1 MYLHWLH
8 VDVAVGKKSSA
19 VVANE
24 ISQGTHSTEP
34 WSSELRPLS
43 SLPQLLVLFS
53 GPRKVAPAIVLQGE
67 TELQCAQRSLL
78 AEKYLD
84 LRTF

>member
-1 MYLHWLH
+1 M
-8 VDVAVGKKSSA
+8 KSLKELT
-19 VVANE
+19 VLNHGH
-24 ISQGTHSTEP
+24 Q
-34 WSSELRPLS
+34 SSGLLS

-53 GPRKVAPAIVLQGE
+53 GPGKVAPAIVLQGE
-67 TELQCAQRSLL
+67 TEPQCAQRSLL